1 MERNKEYRKMPD
13 DVFSVLPSNTHATAE
28 NLKTHETDVV
38 DHIQDNVLDELMHV
52 YDELS
57 SERKRITHLMANVK
71 KCCNRMSKR
80 LSDQQEKIDKLQHQ
94 HKSRNSGLTKPF
106 PISTSLC
113 SFMSVPE
120 GTQIARAEVTKYLHK
135 YIKEKDLYDT
145 NKKMYFKPDS
155 SLKKL
160 LNIHDADEPVHI
172 FAIQKK
178 MNDHFHYTQ

>member
-1 MERNKEYRKMPD
+1 MTTHKEHSNMSEEP
-13 DVFSVLPSNTHATAE
+13 FSKIQSNPHALNYLT
-28 NLKTHETDVV
+28 ETEDKWLT
-38 DHIQDNVLDELMHV
+38 DNIQYNVLDELKNV

-57 SERKRITHLMANVK
+57 NERKRITHIMANVK
-71 KCCNRMSKR
+71 KCYKKIGKK
-80 LSDQQEKIDKLQHQ
+80 LSDQQDKINRLQQ
-94 HKSRNSGLTKPF
+94 KSKNTGLSKPF

-120 GTQIARAEVTKYLHK
+120 GTQVARAEVTKYLHK

-145 NKKMYFKPDS
+145 NNKRYFKPDS

-160 LNIHDADEPVHI
+160 LNIDDEPVHI
-172 FAIQKK
+172 FSIQKK